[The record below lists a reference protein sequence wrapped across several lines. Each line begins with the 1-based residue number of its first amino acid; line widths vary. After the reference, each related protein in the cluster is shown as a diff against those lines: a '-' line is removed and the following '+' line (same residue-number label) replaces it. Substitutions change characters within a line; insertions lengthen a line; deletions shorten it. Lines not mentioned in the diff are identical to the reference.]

1 MSLAKRRFLALT
13 MLMLGL
19 SVMLKLARTPKLV
32 TPPSLAIGEDSFS
45 IAKTDLLERYEN
57 FYTERDLIRRVLE
70 KYAQTAI
77 NLEKTDGLRG
87 LKLLDTLDLEAVY
100 LYENHPREFRRL
112 CELVDDQAAARILLT
127 WREYL
132 GLKRADDGDRAIWIS
147 ELERLTPSQREIVQ
161 KSPEILPLM
170 MSDPEA
176 ISELADI
183 FSNSG
188 TDLRDAFIALQ
199 VVSLREGPGSLNKS
213 IQILLKHPK
222 WAIEAFRKRGP
233 EGLLLIGLFGDVI
246 EHINANDFL
255 DDTLVALHVNA
266 VDAQEYLESH
276 TTDSLA
282 AHLRHLSAVG
292 LLSKIADHPNALKL
306 SLEFGS
312 AGENAMKLAGADAA
326 EVVYT
331 DFSDRTLRS
340 KAVDSL
346 AEHGIQAAVVLEKYA
361 SDSEF
366 REILRKYGPAIIRPI
381 AQTDLSPEIVARLR
395 EQTTRS
401 TFESLALG
409 VMSLSGES
417 GQATI
422 QMINNDGLERVSTL
436 QKSDLSAIEFLPLYD
451 LTHLGNILRKGYT
464 PTSGEWTWALVDGA
478 FVAAD
483 LLSLAAIQPEGVAA
497 SELTRSHIKSI
508 GRSAAREGLENLT
521 EISTKAGLQTTDAS
535 LRNASRWWTIRSA
548 GGLGKV
554 LKDLPRAMNRFELRQ
569 IEEMTRPIAKQA
581 GIILSKF
588 EPIRFLKNGR
598 ELIMRI
604 PPERGMKYLAIETG
618 QASVGLAA
626 YWKMEE
632 HLAARRNK
640 EISP

>member
-57 FYTERDLIRRVLE
+57 FYTERNLIRRVLE

-276 TTDSLA
+276 STDSLA

-312 AGENAMKLAGADAA
+312 AGESAMKLAGADAA

-422 QMINNDGLERVSTL
+422 QMIYNDGLERVSTL

-478 FVAAD
+478 FVTAD

-497 SELTRSHIKSI
+497 SELTRSQIKSI

-521 EISTKAGLQTTDAS
+521 EINTKAGLQTTDAA

>member
-13 MLMLGL
+13 MLLLGL
-19 SVMLKLARTPKLV
+19 SVMLKLARTPKSVLPLPV
-32 TPPSLAIGEDSFS
+32 VASADSFS
-45 IAKTDLLERYEN
+45 IAKQDLIKRYEN
-57 FYTERDLIRRVLE
+57 NQFEGELIRRVLE
-70 KYAQTAI
+70 KYAQTAV

-132 GLKRADDGDRAIWIS
+132 GLKRADDGDRAVWIS
-147 ELERLTPSQREIVQ
+147 ELERLTPSQRALVQ

-176 ISELADI
+176 LSELADV
-183 FSNSG
+183 FANSE
-188 TDLRDAFIALQ
+188 TELRDAFIALQ

-222 WAIEAFRKRGP
+222 WVVEAFRKRGP
-233 EGLLLIGLFGDVI
+233 EGLLLAGLFGDVI
-246 EHINANDFL
+246 EHLNASDLL
-255 DDTLVALHVNA
+255 DDVLITLHVSA
-266 VDAQEYLESH
+266 LDAQEYLETHSPE
-276 TTDSLA
+276 SLA
-282 AHLRHLSAVG
+282 GHLRHLSAVG
-292 LLSKIADHPNALKL
+292 LLSKMADHPNALKL
-306 SLEFGS
+306 TLEFGS
-312 AGENAMKLAGADAA
+312 AGEAAIKKAGADSA
-326 EVVYT
+326 EVVYS
-331 DFSDRTLRS
+331 DYSDRTLRS
-340 KAVDSL
+340 KAVDAL
-346 AEHGIQAAVVLEKYA
+346 AEHGVQAAVVLEKYA

-366 REILRKYGPAIIRPI
+366 REILRKYGSSIIRPI
-381 AQTDLSPEIVARLR
+381 SQTDLSPEMVARLR
-395 EQTTRS
+395 EQTSRT

-422 QMINNDGLERVSTL
+422 HMIHDDGLERVAAL
-436 QKSDLSAIEFLPLYD
+436 QKSDLSAVEFLPLYD
-451 LTHLGNILRKGYT
+451 LTHLGNILRKGYS

-497 SELTRSHIKSI
+497 SELTRSQVKSI
-508 GRSAAREGLENLT
+508 GRTAAREGIENIAEL
-521 EISTKAGLQTTDAS
+521 STKAGLQTTDAT
-535 LRNASRWWTIRSA
+535 LRNASRWWTIRNA
-548 GGLGKV
+548 GGLGKIM
-554 LKDLPRAMNRFELRQ
+554 KELPRAMNRFELRQ
-569 IEEMTRPIAKQA
+569 IEEMTRPLAKRA

-598 ELIMRI
+598 EFIMRI
-604 PPERGMKYLAIETG
+604 PPERGMKYLAIESG

-632 HLAARRNK
+632 HLAARRNN
-640 EISP
+640 EISQ